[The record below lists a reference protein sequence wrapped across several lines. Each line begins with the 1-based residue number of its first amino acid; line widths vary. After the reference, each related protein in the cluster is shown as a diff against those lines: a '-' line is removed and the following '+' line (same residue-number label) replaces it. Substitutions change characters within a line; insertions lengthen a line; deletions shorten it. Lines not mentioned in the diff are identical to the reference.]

1 MSPPIR
7 KGTNDPESKVAASM
21 VPAAACLFRDLRITI
36 HAGILGSQDE
46 TNLLGAILK
55 RHNGDIMKKIIAV
68 LALLAS
74 AVILLGQDKPEPTK
88 TEPAKTTPAPA
99 ASTKNPV
106 SDTVREILAR
116 QKNNLLGAVE
126 EMPADKFGYSP
137 TPAQMTFGH
146 LVIHTAM
153 SNIELCS
160 KAGSMPPPP
169 MKLMPETDKVRL
181 QAGLTRSFM
190 YCEAALGRIDDSK
203 LGNPIE
209 F

>member
-1 MSPPIR
+1 
-7 KGTNDPESKVAASM
+7 
-21 VPAAACLFRDLRITI
+21 
-36 HAGILGSQDE
+36 
-46 TNLLGAILK
+46 
-55 RHNGDIMKKIIAV
+55 MKKIIAV
-68 LALLAS
+68 LALLTS
-74 AVILLGQDKPEPTK
+74 AVFLFGQDKPEPGK
-88 TEPAKTTPAPA
+88 TEPAKTTPASA

-106 SDTVREILAR
+106 SDTVKEILAR

-169 MKLMPETDKVRL
+169 MKPMPETDKVRL
-181 QAGLTRSFM
+181 QAGLTLS
-190 YCEAALGRIDDSK
+190 LIH
-203 LGNPIE
+203 I
-209 F
+209 